1 MNKSHKGE
9 RLLKKKILQEVQEKD
24 DYYDDE
30 DLLTNEEIK
39 MMQANAKNVKNKVQ
53 IRVKSDSIVD
63 EYSYKQKML
72 GKTNSSF
79 YQNGNGINT
88 NKLKNQNG
96 NKSNKLVLDE
106 EDDDEEENV
115 LRELNVV
122 DVKDILEDARRK
134 SEGNNNQ
141 QKKNQDAL
149 CLILAQMLLKNKIN
163 KENAFEIPLPD
174 VKNMS
179 DFSKVSEASWQKLSS
194 SLDSGS
200 KIYGY
205 RVDSLHQESFKM
217 LSGLIR
223 SEFINKDEEHQSRQE
238 QESEDL
244 INKEREKI
252 FKKNKK
258 VNELTIE
265 KNLSNITLNK
275 YDIQFEVDPLFCK
288 TSEKFDDSSSKGILL
303 NNIKI
308 NSNLKLLIDSE
319 NFVHNLPQ
327 DSSTRQSLDY
337 KNQINTPA
345 KKKSNKNKVQG
356 ACKNEKLSFN
366 NIQIRSD
373 LYELELCNGLEHF
386 VGNMLNF
393 EDSNKKFSRTILE
406 ENDKEYQQNEDIN
419 SHKKLVNEL
428 IMNQNEQELI
438 NDIQMILT
446 QTAKK
451 GKTAMKM
458 SQKSNLKQS
467 QDSAFSQENQ
477 IISTNM
483 SPEQEILFN
492 SQNCQNEYLSERLR
506 QSQFINSNNDKM
518 EVINEGLHYDD
529 NPQDYYQQ
537 VDDDPPNYSSNQF
550 KLLTDDLASK
560 ETSNGFTNS
569 FTNTI
574 GDFEQSEDRLFSLQ
588 NMAIRMTQIG
598 SGLFFNQIEN
608 DKTQWMNPIDW
619 KILNQKKNN
628 IMVAEIPQT
637 ERIRTKRKNN
647 IKDTQFRFDFFDE
660 QEYKI
665 EELRGKNRKQR
676 PIYKNCD
683 SDVTHLQLLSIDY
696 HYKPQWLFKTSYFD
710 LKEIEEQERLA
721 QQRLQA
727 EEEQYKG
734 FNGDDEYEII
744 NQIDEYTLLG
754 ATPLRNTQ
762 MEVMN
767 ENYDCSNIEA
777 NNNLSQQNA
786 NTQIRSQY
794 EQTQSNPESKNQQRK
809 KQNIRKM
816 KIQELKQRIWINLQ
830 DKIEGQNEIS
840 YTDLINQLQLQKQE
854 QASIQSCLV
863 AILHLCNE
871 NNLQLYN
878 NTQDN
883 FLIKR
888 NIIQNQQLQEA
899 SQE

>member
-1 MNKSHKGE
+1 MNKSHKGG

-24 DYYDDE
+24 DFYDDE
-30 DLLTNEEIK
+30 DLLTNEELK
-39 MMQANAKNVKNKVQ
+39 MMQANAKNIKNKVQ
-53 IRVKSDSIVD
+53 IRIKSDSIID

-72 GKTNSSF
+72 AKQNSSF
-79 YQNGNGINT
+79 YQNRNGVNT
-88 NKLKNQNG
+88 NKINNQSG

-106 EDDDEEENV
+106 EEDDEEENV

-179 DFSKVSEASWQKLSS
+179 DFAKVSEASWQKLSS
-194 SLDSGS
+194 SIDSGS

-238 QESEDL
+238 QDSEDL

-258 VNELTIE
+258 INESTIE

-327 DSSTRQSLDY
+327 DSSARQSID
-337 KNQINTPA
+337 KKQQNTPL
-345 KKKSNKNKVQG
+345 KKKSSKKKVQG
-356 ACKNEKLSFN
+356 IYKNEKLSFN

-373 LYELELCNGLEHF
+373 LNELELCSGLEYF

-393 EDSNKKFSRTILE
+393 EDSNKKFNRTIIE
-406 ENDKEYQQNEDIN
+406 ENDEDYEQEDMN
-419 SHKKLVNEL
+419 SHKKLVDEL
-428 IMNQNEQELI
+428 IMSQNEQELI

-458 SQKSNLKQS
+458 SQKSILNES
-467 QDSAFSQENQ
+467 QDSAFHQENQ
-477 IISTNM
+477 IVSTNM
-483 SPEQEILFN
+483 SPQQEIPFN
-492 SQNCQNEYLSERLR
+492 SQKRQNEYLSERLR
-506 QSQFINSNNDKM
+506 QSQFINSTNDKM
-518 EVINEGLHYDD
+518 EVINEGLFYDD

-537 VDDDPPNYSSNQF
+537 ADDNAANYSSNQY
-550 KLLTDDLASK
+550 KLLTDDLTSK
-560 ETSNGFTNS
+560 ESSNG

-574 GDFEQSEDRLFSLQ
+574 GDFDQSEDRLFSLQ

-598 SGLFFNQIEN
+598 SGLFFNQIEK

-637 ERIRTKRKNN
+637 ERNRTKRKNN
-647 IKDTQFRFDFFDE
+647 IKDTEFRFDFFDE

-665 EELRGKNRKQR
+665 EEVKGKNRKQR
-676 PIYKNCD
+676 PTHKNYD

-710 LKEIEEQERLA
+710 LKEIEEQEKLA
-721 QQRLQA
+721 QQRLQEE

-734 FNGDDEYEII
+734 FNGDDEYDII

-754 ATPLRNTQ
+754 ATPLRNSQ

-767 ENYDCSNIEA
+767 DNYDCNNIQA
-777 NNNLSQQNA
+777 NNNASQQNI
-786 NTQIRSQY
+786 NTQITSQY
-794 EQTQSNPESKNQQRK
+794 EQTQSYQESKNQQRK
-809 KQNIRKM
+809 KQNVRKM

-830 DKIEGQNEIS
+830 DKIEDQVEIS

-888 NIIQNQQLQEA
+888 NAIQNQQVQEL
-899 SQE
+899 SQD

>member
-1 MNKSHKGE
+1 MNKSHKGG

-30 DLLTNEEIK
+30 DLLTNEELK
-39 MMQANAKNVKNKVQ
+39 MMQANAKNAKNKIQ
-53 IRVKSDSIVD
+53 IRVKSDSLLN

-72 GKTNSSF
+72 GKTNNSF
-79 YQNGNGINT
+79 YQNRNGINT
-88 NKLKNQNG
+88 KKMNNQTTYKSDKLI
-96 NKSNKLVLDE
+96 LDE
-106 EDDDEEENV
+106 EEDEEEENV
-115 LRELNVV
+115 LRELNVI

-179 DFSKVSEASWQKLSS
+179 DFAKVSEASWQKLSS
-194 SLDSGS
+194 SIDSGS

-223 SEFINKDEEHQSRQE
+223 SEFINKDEDHHGKQE
-238 QESEDL
+238 QDSEDL

-258 VNELTIE
+258 INESTIE

-308 NSNLKLLIDSE
+308 DSNLKLLIDSE

-327 DSSTRQSLDY
+327 DSSARQSLD
-337 KNQINTPA
+337 KDQQNTPM
-345 KKKSNKNKVQG
+345 KKKSDKKKVKG
-356 ACKNEKLSFN
+356 LYKNEKLSLQ

-373 LYELELCNGLEHF
+373 LYELELCSGLENF
-386 VGNMLNF
+386 VGNMLNL
-393 EDSNKKFSRTILE
+393 EDSNKKFNRTVIE
-406 ENDKEYQQNEDIN
+406 ENDEEYQQDNDDLN
-419 SHKKLVNEL
+419 SHKKLVDEL
-428 IMNQNEQELI
+428 VMNQNEQELI

-458 SQKSNLKQS
+458 SQKSILNES
-467 QDSAFSQENQ
+467 QDSAFHQENQ

-483 SPEQEILFN
+483 SPFQDIQFN
-492 SQNCQNEYLSERLR
+492 SQNQKSEYLSEKLR
-506 QSQFINSNNDKM
+506 QSQFLNSTNNQM
-518 EVINEGLHYDD
+518 EVINEGILCND

-537 VDDDPPNYSSNQF
+537 CDDDVPNYSSNQY
-550 KLLTDDLASK
+550 KLLTDDLPSK
-560 ETSNGFTNS
+560 ESSNGFTNS

-574 GDFEQSEDRLFSLQ
+574 GDFEQPEDRLFSLQ

-598 SGLFFNQIEN
+598 SGLFFNQIEK

-637 ERIRTKRKNN
+637 ERNRTKRKNN
-647 IKDTQFRFDFFDE
+647 QKDSEFRFDFFDE

-665 EELRGKNRKQR
+665 EEVKGKNKKQR
-676 PIYKNCD
+676 SAFKIFD
-683 SDVTHLQLLSIDY
+683 TEITHLQLLSIDY

-721 QQRLQA
+721 QQRLQE

-734 FNGDDEYEII
+734 FNGDDEYDII

-754 ATPLRNTQ
+754 ATPFRNTQ

-767 ENYDCSNIEA
+767 DNYDCTNTQA
-777 NNNLSQQNA
+777 NNNLSQQNV
-786 NTQIRSQY
+786 NTQITSQY
-794 EQTQSNPESKNQQRK
+794 EHTQSYPESKNQQRK
-809 KQNIRKM
+809 KQNVRKM

-830 DKIEGQNEIS
+830 DKIQDQVEIS

-888 NIIQNQQLQEA
+888 NTIQEQQLQEM
-899 SQE
+899 SQD